1 MPAKVKS
8 KKSVSDKQNI
18 LLKAFE
24 ALGESYSL
32 GYDAQNF
39 YDELKFLETEAEEY
53 AESIG
58 QVNNKEKAIRDTVNQ
73 FRKVDE
79 IINKYKNKNS
89 ALIQILLDIQ
99 NEFNWLPKHILHW
112 VSARVA
118 IPISKIYTIANFYEV
133 LNLEPVGEHII
144 QVCQGTACH
153 VRGSSELMQRVS
165 AILGIEPGET
175 DAEQVFTLKSV
186 HCLGCCALAPV
197 IKVDE
202 QYYGNP
208 SMENLKEIF
217 DSCREEEMAA

>member
-8 KKSVSDKQNI
+8 KKSVSDRQNI

-32 GYDAQNF
+32 GYDSQSF
-39 YDELKFLETEAEEY
+39 YDDLKFLETEAEGY
-53 AESIG
+53 AQSIG
-58 QVNNKEKAIRDTVNQ
+58 QVNNKKKAILDTANQ

-79 IINKYKNKNS
+79 IINKYSNKNS

-99 NEFNWLPKHILHW
+99 NEFNWLPTHLLHW
-112 VSARVA
+112 VSARIDV
-118 IPISKIYTIANFYEV
+118 PISKIYTIANFYEV
-133 LNLEPVGEHII
+133 LSLEPTGEHIV
-144 QVCQGTACH
+144 QVCEGTACH
-153 VRGSSELMQRVS
+153 VRESSELMKRVS
-165 AILGIEPGET
+165 ALLGIEPGET
-175 DAEQVFTLKSV
+175 DADLVFTLKAV

-208 SMENLKEIF
+208 SMDYLKKIF
-217 DSCREEEMAA
+217 DSCREKEPAV

>member
-8 KKSVSDKQNI
+8 KKTASDKQSV

-24 ALGESYSL
+24 ALGESYSPE
-32 GYDAQNF
+32 YDSSAF
-39 YDELKFLETEAEEY
+39 YDELQLLETQAEEY
-53 AESIG
+53 AKYIG
-58 QVNNKEKAIRDTVNQ
+58 QIDNKKKAILDTANQ
-73 FRKVDE
+73 FRTVDK
-79 IINKYKNKNS
+79 IIKKYKNKKS
-89 ALIQILLDIQ
+89 AMIQILLDVQ

-112 VSARVA
+112 ISARVDV
-118 IPISKIYTIANFYEV
+118 PIAKINTIADFYEV
-133 LNLEPVGEHII
+133 LSLEPVGEHIV

-153 VRGSSELMQRVS
+153 VRGSSELMRRVS

-175 DAEQVFTLKSV
+175 DPEQVFTLKAV

-208 SMENLKEIF
+208 SMDDLKKIF
-217 DSCREEEMAA
+217 DSSREKEMVV